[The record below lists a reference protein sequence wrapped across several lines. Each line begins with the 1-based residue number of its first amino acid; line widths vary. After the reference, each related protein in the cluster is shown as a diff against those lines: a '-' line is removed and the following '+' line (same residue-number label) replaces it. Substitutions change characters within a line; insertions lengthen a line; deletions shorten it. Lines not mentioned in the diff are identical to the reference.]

1 MRNPRGLP
9 GRYRKTRRDS
19 GDHHGD
25 GKNLLPPQQERR
37 GTKTSGHKG
46 DNRQNRLTVRAEIEG
61 DPGAECD
68 RHPRQQSSRARF
80 GANPGSQL
88 VD

>member
-9 GRYRKTRRDS
+9 GRYRKTRGDS
-19 GDHHGD
+19 GDHHRG

-37 GTKTSGHKG
+37 GTKTSGHEG
-46 DNRQNRLTVRAEIEG
+46 DNRQNRLT
-61 DPGAECD
+61 AECD

-80 GANPGSQL
+80 GADPGSQL